1 MTRRIWLIL
10 ALALIPVLSAWGQ
23 TVNNV
28 PAALIAYPDTI
39 IHNAKIYSMDDA
51 GFNQSYGRTYE
62 AMAVREDRIQFLGT
76 NAEVLAMAG
85 PNTRKIDVKG
95 RAVLPGFIDTH
106 NHLHDGAVGR
116 WGRNNPDK
124 IEALMKN
131 FSVSGKS
138 YEELTR
144 GVELTIKENMTR
156 PLPGQWAVINISEP
170 GAAAGGL
177 AVPYLQQKAL
187 KRETLDEWAPEL
199 PVLVSAGAGAW
210 LLNTKARNDFL
221 MQYEVEPTDENERD
235 AIALATVFGRSMV
248 TDRYFDDHQ
257 AELAEVIRDTLE
269 HQVAGGYTTYSS
281 HIVGISKGP
290 AFRKLDREG
299 RMPIRFAFSDRLCNQ
314 VEPDVVGCFLRKG
327 DYAGMGSN
335 YFWNIGLT
343 LGGIDAG
350 PPTICTTMEAPAEYK
365 AQEYCII
372 QPDNHYGRAV
382 YTALRSR
389 YRYAVNHDYGDRGVD
404 IVMDLMEKVIADSP
418 DITLDDMRAMRITS
432 DHCGFYPRP
441 DQVARMNKLGM
452 LLSCNPNFINRS
464 TPWLTV
470 YGQGAAQ
477 WISPLKNL
485 VDGQVMTTTEYEGLG
500 LGGGSGVTATTFLY
514 KLISRTNDKGD
525 LVAKEQAIDRV
536 STMKTTTIWPAYYVL
551 AEDRIGS
558 LEVGKLADFQVMNK
572 DYFTVPEAEIPTV
585 LPLMVVLG
593 GKTMALRAELASE
606 LGTRPVGKQIEFEF
620 ATDANLDVEV
630 SARPGGAE

>member
-1 MTRRIWLIL
+1 
-10 ALALIPVLSAWGQ
+10 
-23 TVNNV
+23 
-28 PAALIAYPDTI
+28 
-39 IHNAKIYSMDDA
+39 
-51 GFNQSYGRTYE
+51 
-62 AMAVREDRIQFLGT
+62 
-76 NAEVLAMAG
+76 
-85 PNTRKIDVKG
+85 
-95 RAVLPGFIDTH
+95 
-106 NHLHDGAVGR
+106 
-116 WGRNNPDK
+116 
-124 IEALMKN
+124 
-131 FSVSGKS
+131 
-138 YEELTR
+138 
-144 GVELTIKENMTR
+144 
-156 PLPGQWAVINISEP
+156 
-170 GAAAGGL
+170 
-177 AVPYLQQKAL
+177 
-187 KRETLDEWAPEL
+187 
-199 PVLVSAGAGAW
+199 
-210 LLNTKARNDFL
+210 

-235 AIALATVFGRSMV
+235 AIALATVFGRSLV
-248 TDRYFDDHQ
+248 TDRYFDDHND
-257 AELAEVIRDTLE
+257 ELAEVIRDTLE

-299 RMPIRFAFSDRLCNQ
+299 RMPIRFGFSDRLCNQ

-327 DYAGMGSN
+327 DYAGMGSK
-335 YFWNIGLT
+335 YFWNIGMT

-418 DITLDDMRAMRITS
+418 DITLEDMREMRITS

-441 DQVARMNKLGM
+441 DQVARMKNLGM
-452 LLSCNPNFINRS
+452 ILSCNPNFINRS
-464 TPWLTV
+464 TPWLQV

-485 VDGQVMTTTEYEGLG
+485 LDGGVMTATEYEGLG

-514 KLISRTNDKGD
+514 KLISRRNDRGD
-525 LVAKEQAIDRV
+525 LVAPDQAIDRV
-536 STMKTTTIWPAYYVL
+536 SALKTTTIWPAYFVL

-585 LPLMVVLG
+585 LPEMVVLG
-593 GKTMALRAELASE
+593 GKTMALRPELASE
-606 LGTRPVGKQIEFEF
+606 LGMQPVGKQIEFRFE
-620 ATDANLDVEV
+620 TNANLDVDV
-630 SARPGGAE
+630 SARPAGE